1 MVKHHC
7 NIDFQ
12 YLFAYSTSKVLRSSS
27 KWSAGIDEPEDSIY
41 RAYVSAIASSEHYI
55 YIENQFFITNSGQAD
70 STQTTSSN
78 IENVFSMPQ
87 LAADAGAFLQ
97 ETFNMG
103 AVGGGN
109 TGGDIVKNKIGQALV
124 DRITRAHR

>member
-1 MVKHHC
+1 M
-7 NIDFQ
+7 
-12 YLFAYSTSKVLRSSS
+12 
-27 KWSAGIDEPEDSIY
+27 
-41 RAYVSAIASSEHYI
+41 SAIASSEHYI

-87 LAADAGAFLQ
+87 LAADAGTFLQ

-103 AVGGGN
+103 AVVGGN